1 MKWEQDRTLFRPDP
15 KIQVVGGG
23 GRKPGMTMGAT
34 ARAQSAS
41 PSDDDEPQISMTDRV
56 REAARSASRRKGL
69 SAIMILIG
77 IALTVVAAMLAPRT
91 YGVEGRILVTRTQTL
106 GGAAG
111 AAAFPQTGDEQKAL
125 AKEYVEQVMARDNII
140 AIVQQTK
147 LVDRWDSMRQPHRR
161 LIDKMNEKLG
171 TPMPTDDQKFEAL
184 VRMIE
189 ARLRVDVDATTVT
202 FGLDWTEPES
212 ARDIVQAAVDN
223 FQKKRFQVEVGVLPE
238 QLRATQQKVDE
249 KRKQVGDLFEKWQAA
264 EAAKNPTKPGT
275 RMVATTREIAVVEAG
290 GDPAVAKKLEL
301 VRADIAAREE
311 GKKQRLMELNNKLSE
326 MQATYAPG
334 HPDMIAL
341 KANIASTQQDP
352 PELQSLRAQ
361 ERSLAAEYEASKNRP
376 AGTKKE
382 TVMVAQPGQTDT
394 GVPITPRSAEDLKGM
409 YELARTQYGEMQYEL
424 EKKKAEQQSAELTF
438 KNRYSVTKPPE
449 VPGAPKKP
457 VSLIAGIVGLLA
469 TIAFALFVASLA
481 DRFSGVFFEPRDVRD
496 RLGLPVFANMRW

>member
-15 KIQVVGGG
+15 KIQVVGGA
-23 GRKPGMTMGAT
+23 RRPGTMGAT
-34 ARAQSAS
+34 ARASAQSS
-41 PSDDDEPQISMTDRV
+41 GGDDDEPQVSMTDRV
-56 REAARSASRRKGL
+56 REAARSASRRKLL
-69 SAIMILIG
+69 SAAMILLG

-106 GGAAG
+106 GAGGANT
-111 AAAFPQTGDEQKAL
+111 FPQTGDEQKAL
-125 AKEYVEQVMARDNII
+125 AKEYVEQVIARDNII
-140 AIVQQTK
+140 SIVQQTK
-147 LVDRWDSMRQPHRR
+147 MVDRWDKMRQPHRR
-161 LIDKMNEKLG
+161 LIDAVNEKLG

-202 FGLDWTEPES
+202 FSLDWTEPES

-249 KRKQVGDLFEKWQAA
+249 KRKQVGDLFDKWQQA

-275 RMVATTREIAVVEAG
+275 KFVAQTRDVAVVEAG
-290 GDPAVAKKLEL
+290 GDPALAKKLEL
-301 VRADIAAREE
+301 VRADIAAREDA
-311 GKKQRLMELNNKLSE
+311 KKQRLMELNNKLSE

-352 PELQSLRAQ
+352 PELVSLRAQ
-361 ERSLAAEYEASKNRP
+361 ERTIREEYEASKNR
-376 AGTKKE
+376 GTTKKE
-382 TVMVAQPGQTDT
+382 TVMVAQPGAPDP
-394 GVPITPRSAEDLKGM
+394 GVPTTPRSAEDLKGL

-424 EKKKAEQQSAELTF
+424 EKKKAEQQSQELAF

-457 VSLIAGIVGLLA
+457 VSLIAAVVGLFA
-469 TIAFALFVASLA
+469 TIAFALFVASVA